1 MKIYTVIPFYFDG
14 IEIFS
19 NDIQS
24 FLDYDLAYLYATNNI
39 DGRQFEIIEN
49 TLTL

>member
-1 MKIYTVIPFYFDG
+1 MIIYTVIPFFFDSL
-14 IEIFS
+14 EIFR

-24 FLDYDLAYLYATNNI
+24 FADYDLAYIYATNNI
-39 DGRQFEIIEN
+39 DGRSFEIIEN